1 MLKLRMPA
9 VASTA
14 RLADRAAVPRP
25 PERCVYLLDTSYF
38 IFRAYHALPP
48 LSTSKGLPTNAIH
61 GVATTLEKLIREQKP
76 CLMGCCF
83 DTTRDTFR
91 QTLYPEYKANRI
103 QPEENLQVQFPY
115 VRRLI
120 SALQIPILDREGFEA
135 DDILA
140 TLARQYEEAGYDV
153 ILVTADKDLM
163 QCVTASVSL
172 LDPMREGRIT
182 EKEVLEK
189 FGVPPRAVPDVL
201 GLMGDSSDNI
211 PGVKGIGQKTASC
224 LIAHFGSVDA
234 MLERSEEIEKI
245 PGLRGAAGVRRKI
258 EECADLVRLC
268 RQLAKVRSD
277 VPVEVEPH
285 ELQLGRLATDELER
299 LAEELEMPR
308 LVQRMRILGGAAES
322 GEVLTLRAQDPA
334 APAPRRGSRARAAAE
349 AAARAEQ
356 IAAAPEPESVGDWR
370 DLGSGALY
378 VAWSRGP
385 LEEWSLTLASD
396 AAVVRV
402 HGEAHAR
409 QALQGLA
416 AAGASL
422 VGFDL
427 KVLARE
433 LGAVPGRRGLDL
445 GLASYLCD
453 PEAGDHSRFDVV
465 RRFLHEQPAEPGH
478 GEAALDQVRRAA
490 QMLEAQLTAR
500 EQMEL
505 YRALEHPLLS
515 ILAGMEAYGLL
526 LDTGS
531 LARMSKSLEGR
542 MATLVERVYEAAGC
556 EFNILS
562 PVQLRDVL
570 FKRLALP
577 VKGIKTTKSGP
588 STDSDSLELL
598 ARLHPLPAL
607 VLEYRGMS
615 KLKSTYVDAL
625 GRMVDGAGRIHT
637 RLNQTVAATGR
648 LSSSDPN
655 LQNIPIRTE
664 EGALIRG
671 AFIAPD
677 GCRLISADYNQI
689 ELRVL
694 AHLSEDASL
703 IEAFRSGLDI
713 HTATSAELFDLPA
726 DKVTPSMRRD
736 AKVVNYGIVYGMG
749 PVRLSREL
757 GISRADAEDYIK
769 RYFDR
774 YPGVRRFYG
783 RMLECAHSNGYVA
796 TLYGRRRYLPDIAS
810 EHGGRRQLAERV
822 ATNTPI
828 QGSAADIIKR
838 AMVALDEALSAS
850 KLAARLVLQIHDELL
865 LESPA
870 DQVEDASALVAKT
883 MVQAADLLV
892 PVVVD
897 VGSGRSWAEA
907 H

>member
-1 MLKLRMPA
+1 M
-9 VASTA
+9 
-14 RLADRAAVPRP
+14 PRP

-48 LSTSKGLPTNAIH
+48 LSTAKGLPTNAVH

-91 QTLYPEYKANRI
+91 QTLYPEYKANRLA
-103 QPEENLQVQFPY
+103 PDENLQVQFPY

-120 SALQIPILDREGFEA
+120 AALQIPVLDREGFEA

-140 TLARQYEEAGYDV
+140 SLARRYEEAGYDV

-163 QCVTASVSL
+163 QCVTDSISL

-182 EKEVLEK
+182 EKEVIEK
-189 FGVPPRAVPDVL
+189 FGVPPLAVPDVL

-211 PGVKGIGQKTASC
+211 PGIKGIGAKTAGC
-224 LIAHFGSVDA
+224 LIAHFGSIDV
-234 MLERSEEIEKI
+234 MLERSEEIERV
-245 PGLRGAAGVRRKI
+245 PGLRGAAGVRKKI
-258 EECADLVRLC
+258 EENADLARLC
-268 RQLAKVRSD
+268 RDLAKVRSD
-277 VPVEVEPH
+277 VPVDVEPH
-285 ELQLGRLATDELER
+285 ELQIGALATDELQR

-308 LVQRMRILGGAAES
+308 LVQRMGALAS
-322 GEVLTLRAQDPA
+322 TRAAPGEVLRLQAQDPIS
-334 APAPRRGSRARAAAE
+334 APPRRGSRARAAAE

-356 IAAAPEPESVGDWR
+356 GAQPAPQATGHWKE
-370 DLGSGALY
+370 LGNGPLL
-378 VAWSRGP
+378 VAWSRGA
-385 LEEWSLTLASD
+385 LDQWALTM
-396 AAVVRV
+396 AAGETIVRV
-402 HGEAHAR
+402 HGEEAAR
-409 QALQGLA
+409 EAALGLA
-416 AAGASL
+416 HAGASL
-422 VGFDL
+422 IGFDL
-427 KVLARE
+427 KDLARE
-433 LGAVPGRRGLDL
+433 LGAAAGMQGLDL

-465 RRFLHEQPAEPGH
+465 RRFLHEQPAEPAH
-478 GEAALDQVRRAA
+478 GDAALDQVRRAA
-490 QMLEAQLTAR
+490 GILEAQLTGR
-500 EQMEL
+500 EQMVL
-505 YRALEHPLLS
+505 YRDLEHPLLG
-515 ILAGMEAYGLL
+515 ILAGMEAYGML

-531 LARMSKSLEGR
+531 LARMSRSLEER
-542 MATLVERVYEAAGC
+542 MTALVLRVYEAAGC

-570 FKRLALP
+570 FTRLGLP
-577 VKGIKTTKSGP
+577 VKGIKTTKTGP

-598 ARLHPLPAL
+598 APLHPLPAL

-625 GRMVDGAGRIHT
+625 GRMVDGQGRIHT

-664 EGALIRG
+664 EGAQIRA
-671 AFIAPD
+671 AFTAPE

-694 AHLSEDASL
+694 AHLSEDPAL

-713 HTATSAELFDLPA
+713 HTATSAELFDLEP
-726 DKVTPSMRRD
+726 DQVTPSMRRD

-757 GISRADAEDYIK
+757 GITRAEAEDYIK

-774 YPGVRRFYG
+774 YPGVKRFYG
-783 RMLECAHSNGYVA
+783 RMLEHAHANGFVA

-838 AMVALDEALSAS
+838 AMVGLDQGLRAS
-850 KLAARLVLQIHDELL
+850 RLAARLVLQIHDELL
-865 LESPA
+865 VECPA
-870 DQVEDASALVAKT
+870 DQVEDACALVAKT
-883 MVQAADLLV
+883 MAGAASLLV